1 MIATEQE
8 PHAVISRGMVVLGDI
23 VFDGCLTIE
32 GTVYGNVMNSDGR
45 CGHVSVLAN
54 GVVNGNVRASS
65 AVIDGCVNGSV
76 QTTERTSMLTGARVT
91 GDVRYCVVEVQFGAR
106 VEGRF
111 VREELEP
118 SAKVVILKSAA
129 VVAD

>member
-1 MIATEQE
+1 MEQQT
-8 PHAVISRGMVVLGDI
+8 HAVISRGVVVLGDI
-23 VFDGCLTIE
+23 VFDGYLTID
-32 GTVYGNVMNSDGR
+32 GKVYGNVMNGDGGN
-45 CGHVSVLAN
+45 GHVSVLAN

-76 QTTERTSMLTGARVT
+76 QTTDRTSILTGARVS

-111 VREELEP
+111 VREDLEP
-118 SAKVVILKSAA
+118 TGKVVILKSAA
-129 VVAD
+129 TAPD